1 MSTRKMFDRLG
12 REFNR
17 SFDKLEAE
25 IAQWRDA
32 SGRVGEIEA
41 ELTAWRDAAG
51 LIPGDETAHDPGDL
65 TPDDLRRWMDENDR
79 RISELESE
87 LRVRTEQLSGAVD
100 EAIRLSTRLVEAG
113 VVSDPEGDTAD
124 AQIRRL
130 AREMAR
136 IARAAGMP
144 DRDVY
149 VIVAETV
156 DSYEE
161 AP

>member
-1 MSTRKMFDRLG
+1 MSMIERLG

-100 EAIRLSTRLVEAG
+100 ECVALSTRIVEAG
-113 VVSDPEGDTAD
+113 LGASGEDDD
-124 AQIRRL
+124 AEQRLRRL

-136 IARAAGMP
+136 IARPAGMP

-156 DSYEE
+156 DNDR
-161 AP
+161 

>member
-1 MSTRKMFDRLG
+1 MSMIERLG

-100 EAIRLSTRLVEAG
+100 ECVALSTRIVEAG
-113 VVSDPEGDTAD
+113 LGASGEDDD
-124 AQIRRL
+124 AEQRLRRL

-156 DSYEE
+156 DNDR
-161 AP
+161 